1 MHIAIAQVH
10 QVGWQEYREEPHSNP
25 TSPAE
30 QFERI
35 NLNFWFPK
43 DINVN
48 EDILERLSSLLSYDI
63 HSKYFGL
70 TTNDI

>member
-1 MHIAIAQVH
+1 MHIAIAQVD

-35 NLNFWFPK
+35 NHNFWFPK

-48 EDILERLSSLLSYDI
+48 EDILESVSSLLS
-63 HSKYFGL
+63 
-70 TTNDI
+70 N